1 VPEDAQGCRL
11 PPAETPQARAARGET
26 FSLEFT
32 LPAVD
37 GSRRW
42 YEANGQPLHNGR
54 TGHAVV
60 VIGGFVSLAATG
72 RALDLSALIGLV
84 MLRDIVVTNAIVL
97 LDLAV
102 AINATVLLD
111 LVQHKIEAGADVC
124 AELLQGGRTR
134 LRPIPL
140 TAAATIL
147 ALIPLAPSSDDGL
160 IAASL
165 VAVVIGGLLSSTLLT
180 LVVIPVIDNLV
191 VELCRGG
198 AGGGDLL
205 TPPRSPAR

>member
-42 YEANGQPLHNGR
+42 YEANGQRLHNGR

-84 MLRDIVVTNAIVL
+84 MLPDIVVTNAIVL

-111 LVQHKIEAGADVC
+111 LVLHEVSDDQGSGGHRGHLSRRAALGAGVAAV
-124 AELLQGGRTR
+124 AA
-134 LRPIPL
+134 
-140 TAAATIL
+140 TAAPAAALAADRYAAHPGHATIWAEWL
-147 ALIPLAPSSDDGL
+147 ALR
-160 IAASL
+160 
-165 VAVVIGGLLSSTLLT
+165 
-180 LVVIPVIDNLV
+180 N
-191 VELCRGG
+191 
-198 AGGGDLL
+198 GDLGRV
-205 TPPRSPAR
+205 PCRSQDRWGSSRFAPLGGVWSH